1 MIIELLLI
9 LEIFQKVTYEIA
21 IDNLNILFIY
31 YNNVCN
37 FINYILIYKLVNTK
51 FNKKIN
57 NFS

>member
-21 IDNLNILFIY
+21 IDNLNLLFI

-57 NFS
+57 NFL